1 LIPVAFV
8 GIDLL
13 EKLPF
18 PALLRRGTI
27 EAMVMELV
35 VVVVMG
41 ALGLTKSQHGGAV
54 SLGRFS

>member
-1 LIPVAFV
+1 V
-8 GIDLL
+8 GVDLL

-18 PALLRRGTI
+18 PSLLRRGTI